1 MRLVQTTKIVTN
13 IRYDFVKL
21 QFFYSLAVTS
31 CLNNQLRLRAQSGSC
46 AARGLNPENSE
57 ESLFG
62 WYFLLLL
69 LDSWFC
75 YFVLLITWTRW
86 KVFNWIESFEL
97 NKNKFLESLLTIQ
110 TSQVV
115 KMLEIPKSFVHPQFQ
130 KNEKSCYA
138 IYHNYQYDA
147 LNFYILLEKV
157 SQTSINLIFRILT
170 GFYLGNYFV
179 EHRKTS
185 RVDPEKIQDGLW
197 GTFWGFFRTV
207 QIQAFKRVATS
218 FSTVSLSIWVAV

>member
-1 MRLVQTTKIVTN
+1 
-13 IRYDFVKL
+13 
-21 QFFYSLAVTS
+21 
-31 CLNNQLRLRAQSGSC
+31 
-46 AARGLNPENSE
+46 
-57 ESLFG
+57 
-62 WYFLLLL
+62 
-69 LDSWFC
+69 
-75 YFVLLITWTRW
+75 
-86 KVFNWIESFEL
+86 
-97 NKNKFLESLLTIQ
+97 
-110 TSQVV
+110 
-115 KMLEIPKSFVHPQFQ
+115 MLEIPKSFVQPQL
-130 KNEKSCYA
+130 KKKDKSCYA

-147 LNFYILLEKV
+147 LNFCILLEKV

-179 EHRKTS
+179 EHRKTT